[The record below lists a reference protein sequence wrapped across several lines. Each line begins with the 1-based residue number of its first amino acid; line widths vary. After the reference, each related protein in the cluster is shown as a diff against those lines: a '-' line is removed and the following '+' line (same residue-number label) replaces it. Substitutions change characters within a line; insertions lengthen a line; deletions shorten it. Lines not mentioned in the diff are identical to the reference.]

1 MWGRI
6 LYENFFRR
14 IYDAKKGKGCITTW
28 IRVLIFESTRLEK
41 LLKVIV
47 LQPQKRRSQT
57 FLREWN
63 TSVWCSLVSR
73 VFGTTFA
80 AFFGKIGWFSGWGMT
95 PNIIIPPFVQTIR
108 KQGWEMRKV
117 CCCWKWFVQIM
128 MKSVNLTD
136 SNECHI
142 NWRQ

>member
-47 LQPQKRRSQT
+47 LRPQKRKSQT
-57 FLREWN
+57 FLRECLMQSSVKGFLEQHLQLFTVVFEQMISSLLLLLRRRTL
-63 TSVWCSLVSR
+63 TSIDRIVKMYPLHVS
-73 VFGTTFA
+73 
-80 AFFGKIGWFSGWGMT
+80 I
-95 PNIIIPPFVQTIR
+95 TIASCNSCVTSAKDENVR
-108 KQGWEMRKV
+108 
-117 CCCWKWFVQIM
+117 
-128 MKSVNLTD
+128 
-136 SNECHI
+136 
-142 NWRQ
+142 